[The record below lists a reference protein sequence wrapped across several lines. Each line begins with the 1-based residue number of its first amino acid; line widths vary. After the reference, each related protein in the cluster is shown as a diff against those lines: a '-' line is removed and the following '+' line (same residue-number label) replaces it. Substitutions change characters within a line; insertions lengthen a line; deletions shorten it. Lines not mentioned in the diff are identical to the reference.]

1 MHYLSIPPLIS
12 PTLPS
17 SFLSVPPS
25 ASSPLPPSPSHPQK
39 GPGGYDFLSVNG
51 EPVLSDVNT
60 GRFNGAHQP
69 KLFLSQYAPPGSMWY
84 CWKHKPSAHV
94 NVNDVWD
101 ALRDADLAF
110 SPISDSDSR
119 EGVFPLT
126 YLRGVDG
133 IFIAVAN
140 TTERAFDIY
149 QRAVGIL
156 SQLEEDSVIL

>member
-1 MHYLSIPPLIS
+1 MHFIYLLFPFS
-12 PTLPS
+12 PSFPS
-17 SFLSVPPS
+17 PPPS
-25 ASSPLPPSPSHPQK
+25 LPPK

-69 KLFLSQYAPPGSMWY
+69 KLFLSQYAPVGSMWY
-84 CWKHKPSAHV
+84 CWKHKPSKHV
-94 NVNDVWD
+94 NVSDVWD
-101 ALRDADLAF
+101 AFVDADLAF
-110 SPISDSDSR
+110 SPLSDSGSR

-140 TTERAFDIY
+140 TTDRAFDIY
-149 QRAVGIL
+149 QRAAGIL
-156 SQLEEDSVIL
+156 GQLEGTSVTS